1 MRYVNYE
8 ERVLLNY
15 QRVAQ
20 FKQFCSICPKLPASR
35 MFFFA
40 LIQMRNV
47 KHEKDYN
54 GTYLRVTRDQA

>member
-20 FKQFCSICPKLPASR
+20 FKQFCSFCPKLPR
-35 MFFFA
+35 IQDVFF
-40 LIQMRNV
+40 RTNTN
-47 KHEKDYN
+47 EK
-54 GTYLRVTRDQA
+54 R